1 MESQQRKQGVRWK
14 NVAQIVGRSSRAA
27 LFLLAAAVLIPAV
40 SLAQDANGRVF
51 GTVYDPQGAVIAA
64 AQVTVTNTATQVV
77 RTAVTDS
84 QGYFQVLALPIG
96 NYKVKAEH
104 TGFRTVISA
113 EQKLLINQALRID
126 IKMEVGAASETVD
139 VGAEAAPVETVN
151 PTLGQSITGRTLT
164 NMPLNGRDA
173 LDLALLQPGVTES
186 NDDNSG
192 AGNYSIAGGRT
203 DSVTFLLDG
212 GLNND
217 LLDNSNLLDPN
228 PDSIAEFR
236 LLTSNYTAEYG
247 RNGGGIISEVIKS
260 GSNQIHGSAFDFF
273 RNRVL
278 DANDFFNIPLG
289 IPRLDLK
296 RNQFGGTLGGPIRK
310 DKAFFFL
317 AYQGQKQ
324 IQAVPDVDIPVY
336 TPQELQGNFSEAVN
350 GGPDPN
356 VAAFLEN
363 NPYFASPNGNAAQA
377 IIDPTK
383 IDPVTQNYI
392 NAGLVASSPTNQ
404 TVCNAGGICT
414 GLLSTSLE
422 QTNNA
427 NELTTKFDFNLSTK
441 DKISAT
447 IGANRT
453 LFLNPFPYATVPGF
467 PSRTTA
473 DYYFTNVGYTRI
485 FSPTLLNEFHFV
497 THRSNYLQDSVTKQL
512 PTGPSLDIGITPD
525 LATGPTNIFFDTGYQ
540 FGPSEQGPTRFV
552 ENTFSWTDAVS
563 WTRGKHNWKFGAG
576 FSPYQENL
584 VFDYFTNGEFDFD
597 SLGGSNASGNPYADF
612 LFGAPSAYFQ
622 GPLALSNIRSKST
635 YVFGQDEWHVRKN
648 VVLTM
653 GLRYEYNTPK
663 ADTEGRSFSVIPGLQ
678 SQRFPNAPLGLVFPG
693 DPGAPTGVNFP
704 DKKNF
709 APRFGFAWDPTGS
722 GKTSVRGGFGLF
734 YDILKGEDNLQFNGE
749 VPFYAEPGLF
759 FEAVGPSQTG
769 PTGYLSQP
777 YQNACNFDANGDCI
791 SLGVPNPFPS
801 KPPAADVS
809 FTQFLPIN
817 SSGAVFVVDPH
828 LRTPYVYQYN
838 LSLQHNLFADT
849 VLETNYVGSS
859 GRGLT
864 SLRDINPMVLGSTSR
879 ALDSSCSGCFGQLP
893 EFQNVSN
900 ANYNALEASLTRQ
913 PKSSKLGT
921 TYFTLAYTYGHNL
934 DNASGFAQRNSQVPA
949 YSPDLFYASG
959 DSDVRQRISFSG
971 GWDLPFDRMW
981 ATGPKRLTKGWSVYP
996 IVTWRTGF
1004 PFDIPAG
1011 LGDTTDP
1018 TNPGT
1023 SGAGDPVLSH
1033 AAVVAPIRMLDPRRL
1048 TTIVPTI
1055 YGTNPNNPNE
1065 CQITTGQP
1073 ISGHFIFDPNSFSNI
1088 PLQNNA
1094 YYGGDNP
1101 CFPQLDPVDNPADRT
1116 YGLARNVLRGPHLT
1130 NLDVA
1135 LAKTTAITESVGL
1148 EFRVEFFNALNHPEF
1163 AQPTVL
1169 DGATNIN
1176 GATFGQITT
1185 TGSFRG
1191 AAPRIGQL
1199 AVRIT
1204 F

>member
-1 MESQQRKQGVRWK
+1 MEIQLKKRCLRWR
-14 NVAQIVGRSSRAA
+14 NVAATLGKHFWIG
-27 LFLLAAAVLIPAV
+27 LLLLAALVAP
-40 SLAQDANGRVF
+40 SLSSAQDANGRIF
-51 GTVYDPQGAVIAA
+51 GTAYDQQGAVIAA
-64 AQVTVTNTATQVV
+64 AQITVTNTATQVV
-77 RTAVTDS
+77 RTAVTDTE
-84 QGYFQVLALPIG
+84 GHFQVLALPIG
-96 NYKVKAEH
+96 DYTITAEH
-104 TGFRTVISA
+104 SGFRTVVSA

-126 IKMEVGAASETVD
+126 IKMEVGAASEKVE

-151 PTLGQSITGRTLT
+151 ATLGQSVTGRVLT

-186 NDDNSG
+186 NDDNTG
-192 AGNYSIAGGRT
+192 AGNYSIAGGRS

-217 LLDNSNLLDPN
+217 LIDNSNLLDPN
-228 PDSIAEFR
+228 PDAIAEFR
-236 LLTSNYTAEYG
+236 LLTSNYTAEFG

-260 GSNQIHGSAFDFF
+260 GSNQIHGSVFDFF
-273 RNRVL
+273 RNSVL

-310 DKAFFFL
+310 DKIFFFL
-317 AYQGQKQ
+317 AYQGTRQ

-336 TPQELQGNFSEAVN
+336 TPNELKGDFSQAVPDDGKTCKIS
-350 GGPDPN
+350 GGCPDPQL
-356 VAAFLEN
+356 AAFLGIN
-363 NPYFASPNGNAAQA
+363 HYFAKPNGNAAEA

-392 NAGLVASSPTNQ
+392 KAGLIPTSSTNQ
-404 TVCNAGGICT
+404 TVCDTNEVCT

-422 QTNNA
+422 EVNNA
-427 NELTTKFDFNLSTK
+427 DELTTKFDFNLGAK
-441 DKISAT
+441 DKVSAT
-447 IGANRT
+447 IGADRVPST
-453 LFLNPFPYATVPGF
+453 NPFPFATVPGF
-467 PSRTTA
+467 PSRTVA
-473 DYYFTNVGYTRI
+473 DYYFVNIGYTRI

-497 THRSNYLQDSVTKQL
+497 THRSNFLQDVPTTNL
-512 PTGPSLDIGITPD
+512 PSGPSLGIGITPD
-525 LATGPTNIFFDTGYQ
+525 LVTGPTNILFDTGFQ
-540 FGPSEQGPTRFV
+540 IGPSENGPTRFV

-563 WTRGKHNWKFGAG
+563 WTRGKHNWKLGGG

-584 VFDYFTNGEFDFD
+584 VFDYYTNGEFDFYSGD
-597 SLGGSNASGNPYADF
+597 SSSASGNPYADF
-612 LFGAPSAYFQ
+612 LIGGASGYFQ
-622 GPLALSNIRSKST
+622 GALAPSNIRSKST
-635 YVFGQDEWHVRKN
+635 YVFGQDEWHTGKN
-648 VVLTM
+648 LVLTL

-663 ADTEGRSFSVIPGLQ
+663 ADTEGRTFSVIPGLQ
-678 SQRFPNAPLGLVFPG
+678 SQRFVNAPLGMVFPG
-693 DPGAPTGVNFP
+693 DPGAPKGTNFP

-709 APRFGFAWDPTGS
+709 APRFGFAWDPTGK
-722 GKTSVRGGFGLF
+722 GKTSLRGGIGLF
-734 YDILKGEDNLQFNGE
+734 YDILKGEDNLQFNGQPPFVSNAGFYFNE
-749 VPFYAEPGLF
+749 VTPPHTAPLN
-759 FEAVGPSQTG
+759 
-769 PTGYLSQP
+769 YLSQP
-777 YQNACNFDANGDCI
+777 FLAGGQTNT
-791 SLGVPNPFPS
+791 FPS
-801 KPPAADVS
+801 EPPPSNYDFGPVE
-809 FTQFLPIN
+809 PIN
-817 SSGAVFVVDPH
+817 MTGFIYLVDPH

-849 VLETNYVGSS
+849 VLETNYVGST
-859 GRGLT
+859 GHGLT
-864 SLRDINPMVLGSTSR
+864 SLKDINPMVLGSTNR
-879 ALDSSCSGCFGQLP
+879 ALDGSCFECFGQLP
-893 EFQNVSN
+893 EFQNVSH

-921 TYFTLAYTYGHNL
+921 AYFTLAYTYAHNL

-949 YSPDLFYASG
+949 YSPNFFYASG

-981 ATGPKRLTKGWSVYP
+981 AKGPKRLTKGWSIYP

-1011 LGDTTDP
+1011 LGGTVDP

-1023 SGAGDPVLSH
+1023 SGAGDPYLSH
-1033 AAVVAPIRMLDPRRL
+1033 AAVVAPIRRLDPRSV

-1055 YGTNPNNPNE
+1055 YGSDASGN
-1065 CQITTGQP
+1065 CLISSGQP

-1088 PLQNNA
+1088 PLQNNN
-1094 YYGGDNP
+1094 YYGGTNP
-1101 CFPQLDPVDNPADRT
+1101 CFPNLDPVDNPGDRT

-1130 NLDVA
+1130 NVDAA
-1135 LAKTTAITESVGL
+1135 LAKTTTITERVSL
-1148 EFRVEFFNALNHPEF
+1148 EFRVEYFNALNHPEF

-1191 AAPRIGQL
+1191 PTPRIGQL
-1199 AVRIT
+1199 AMRLT

>member
-1 MESQQRKQGVRWK
+1 MW
-14 NVAQIVGRSSRAA
+14 NVAEMVKSRLRIA
-27 LFLLAAAVLIPAV
+27 LFLLAAIALPAL
-40 SLAQDANGRVF
+40 SSAQDANGRIF
-51 GTVYDPQGAVIAA
+51 GTIYDQQGAVIAA
-64 AQVTVTNTATQVV
+64 TQVTVTNTATQIV
-77 RTAVTDS
+77 RNAVTDS

-96 NYKVKAEH
+96 SYKVKAEH

-126 IKMEVGAASETVD
+126 IKMEVGASSESVD

-186 NDDNSG
+186 NDDNGG

-310 DKAFFFL
+310 DKIFFFL

-336 TPQELQGNFSEAVN
+336 TPQELQGNFSQVIPEDGVTCTTA
-350 GGPDPN
+350 GGCPDPN

-363 NPYFASPNGNAAQA
+363 NPYFASPNGNAVQA

-392 NAGLVASSPTNQ
+392 NAGLVATSATNQ
-404 TVCNAGGICT
+404 TVCNGNGICT

-427 NELTTKFDFNLSTK
+427 DELTTKFDFNLSAK
-441 DKISAT
+441 DKVSAT

-473 DYYFTNVGYTRI
+473 DYYFTNIGYTRI

-497 THRSNYLQDSVTKQL
+497 THRSNFLQDSVTKQL
-512 PTGPSLDIGITPD
+512 PTGPSLGVGITPD

-540 FGPSEQGPTRFV
+540 FGPSENGPTRFV

-563 WTRGKHNWKFGAG
+563 WTQGKHNWKFGAG

-584 VFDYFTNGEFDFD
+584 LYDYYTNGEFDFD
-597 SLGGSNASGNPYADF
+597 SLDGSNASGNPYADF
-612 LFGAPSAYFQ
+612 LLGAPSAYFQ
-622 GPLALSNIRSKST
+622 GPLAASNIRSKST
-635 YVFGQDEWHVRKN
+635 YVFGQDELHVRKN
-648 VVLTM
+648 VVLTI

-663 ADTEGRSFSVIPGLQ
+663 RDTQGRSFSVIPRLQ

-722 GKTSVRGGFGLF
+722 GKTSIRGGFGVF

-759 FEAVGPSQTG
+759 FSSVGPSQSG
-769 PTGYLSQP
+769 PVGYLEQP
-777 YQNACNFDANGDCI
+777 YQSVQA
-791 SLGVPNPFPS
+791 VNPFPS
-801 KPPAADVS
+801 TPPTANVS
-809 FTQFLPIN
+809 FAQFLPIN
-817 SSGAVFVVDPH
+817 NSGAVFIVDPH

-838 LSLQHNLFADT
+838 LSLQRNLFADT

-864 SLRDINPMVLGSTSR
+864 SLRDFNPMVLGTTNR
-879 ALDSSCSGCFGQLP
+879 ALDSSCFQCFGQLP
-893 EFQNVSN
+893 EFQNVSD

-913 PKSSKLGT
+913 PKSSILGT
-921 TYFTLAYTYGHNL
+921 AYFTLAYTYGHNL

-981 ATGPKRLTKGWSVYP
+981 AAGPKRLTKGWSIYP

-1018 TNPGT
+1018 ANPGT

-1033 AAVVAPIRMLDPRRL
+1033 AAVVAPIRTFDPRQQR
-1048 TTIVPTI
+1048 TIFENTYNSVAI
-1055 YGTNPNNPNE
+1055 SGTNPVQYE
-1065 CQITTGQP
+1065 CQITTQP
-1073 ISGHFIFDPNSFSNI
+1073 VTGHFIFDPNSFSNV
-1088 PLQNNA
+1088 PLENNA
-1094 YYGGDNP
+1094 YYDTQVINNVP
-1101 CFPQLDPVDNPADRT
+1101 TLVPNACFPQLDPVNNPGDRT

-1135 LAKTTAITESVGL
+1135 LAKTTAITERVSL
-1148 EFRVEFFNALNHPEF
+1148 EFRVEYFNALNHPEF

-1199 AVRIT
+1199 AMRLT

>member
-1 MESQQRKQGVRWK
+1 MKIQLKKQSIRWR
-14 NVAQIVGRSSRAA
+14 NVAATFGKHFWIA
-27 LFLLAAAVLIPAV
+27 LLLLAALAAP
-40 SLAQDANGRVF
+40 SLSSAQDANGRIF
-51 GTVYDPQGAVIAA
+51 GTAYDQQGAVIAA
-64 AQVTVTNTATQVV
+64 AQITATNMATQVT

-84 QGYFQVLALPIG
+84 EGHFQVLALPIG
-96 NYKVKAEH
+96 NYTVTAQH
-104 TGFRTVISA
+104 PGFRTVVSA

-126 IKMEVGAASETVD
+126 IKMEVGAASEKVE

-151 PTLGQSITGRTLT
+151 ATLGQSVTGRVLT

-186 NDDNSG
+186 NDDNNG
-192 AGNYSIAGGRT
+192 AGNYSIAGGRS

-217 LLDNSNLLDPN
+217 LIDNSNLLDPN
-228 PDSIAEFR
+228 PDAIAEFR
-236 LLTSNYTAEYG
+236 LLTSNYTAEFG

-260 GSNQIHGSAFDFF
+260 GSNQIHGSVFDFF

-310 DKAFFFL
+310 DKIFFFL
-317 AYQGQKQ
+317 AYQGTRQ

-336 TPQELQGNFSEAVN
+336 TPNELKGDFSQAVPYDGVTCTIS
-350 GGPDPN
+350 GGCPDPQ
-356 VAAFLEN
+356 VAAFLGIN
-363 NPYFASPNGNAAQA
+363 HYFAKPNGNAAEA

-392 NAGLVASSPTNQ
+392 KANLIPTSSTNQ
-404 TVCNAGGICT
+404 TVCDANEVCT

-422 QTNNA
+422 EMNNA
-427 NELTTKFDFNLSTK
+427 DELTTKFDFNLSAK

-447 IGANRT
+447 IGADRVPST
-453 LFLNPFPYATVPGF
+453 NPFPFATVPGF
-467 PSRTTA
+467 PSRTIA
-473 DYYFTNVGYTRI
+473 DYYFVNIGYTRI

-497 THRSNYLQDSVTKQL
+497 THRSNFLQDVPTTNL
-512 PTGPSLDIGITPD
+512 PSGPSLGIGITPD
-525 LATGPTNIFFDTGYQ
+525 LVTGPTNILFDTGFQ
-540 FGPSEQGPTRFV
+540 IGPSENGPTRFV

-563 WTRGKHNWKFGAG
+563 WTRGKHNWKVGGG

-584 VFDYFTNGEFDFD
+584 VFDYYTNGEFDFYSGD
-597 SLGGSNASGNPYADF
+597 SSSASGNPYADF
-612 LFGAPSAYFQ
+612 LIGGASGYFQ
-622 GPLALSNIRSKST
+622 GALAPSNIRSKST
-635 YVFGQDEWHVRKN
+635 YVFGQDEWHAGKN
-648 VVLTM
+648 LVLTL

-663 ADTEGRSFSVIPGLQ
+663 ADTEGRTFSVIPGEQ
-678 SQRFPNAPLGLVFPG
+678 SQRFVNAPLGMVFPG
-693 DPGAPTGVNFP
+693 DPGAPKGTNFP

-709 APRFGFAWDPTGS
+709 APRFGFAWDPTGK
-722 GKTSVRGGFGLF
+722 GKTSLRGGIGLF
-734 YDILKGEDNLQFNGE
+734 YDILKGEDNLQFNGQPPFVSNAGFFFNE
-749 VPFYAEPGLF
+749 VTPPHTAPLN
-759 FEAVGPSQTG
+759 
-769 PTGYLSQP
+769 YLSQP
-777 YQNACNFDANGDCI
+777 FLAGDQT
-791 SLGVPNPFPS
+791 NTFPS
-801 KPPAADVS
+801 EPPPSNYDFGPVE
-809 FTQFLPIN
+809 PIN
-817 SSGAVFVVDPH
+817 STGFIYLVDPH

-849 VLETNYVGSS
+849 VLETNYVGST
-859 GRGLT
+859 GHGLT
-864 SLRDINPMVLGSTSR
+864 SLKDINPMVLGSTNR
-879 ALDSSCSGCFGQLP
+879 ALDSSCFECFGQLP
-893 EFQNVSN
+893 EFQNVSH

-921 TYFTLAYTYGHNL
+921 AYFTLAYTYAHNL

-949 YSPDLFYASG
+949 YSSNLFYASG
-959 DSDVRQRISFSG
+959 DGDVRQRISFSG

-981 ATGPKRLTKGWSVYP
+981 AKGPKRLTKGWSIYP

-1011 LGDTTDP
+1011 LGSTVDP

-1023 SGAGDPVLSH
+1023 SGAGDPYLSH
-1033 AAVVAPIRMLDPRRL
+1033 AAVVAPIRMLDPRSV
-1048 TTIVPTI
+1048 TTILPTI
-1055 YGTNPNNPNE
+1055 YGSDASGN
-1065 CQITTGQP
+1065 CLISTGQP

-1088 PLQNNA
+1088 PLENNA
-1094 YYGGDNP
+1094 YYGGTNP
-1101 CFPQLDPVDNPADRT
+1101 CFPNLDPVDNPGDRT

-1130 NLDVA
+1130 NVDAA
-1135 LAKTTAITESVGL
+1135 LAKTTTITERVGL
-1148 EFRVEFFNALNHPEF
+1148 EFRVEYFNVLNHPEF

-1191 AAPRIGQL
+1191 PTPRIGQL
-1199 AVRIT
+1199 AIRLT

>member
-1 MESQQRKQGVRWK
+1 MKIQLKKQSIRWR
-14 NVAQIVGRSSRAA
+14 NVAATFGKHFWIV
-27 LFLLAAAVLIPAV
+27 LLLLAALAAP
-40 SLAQDANGRVF
+40 SLSSAQDANGRIF
-51 GTVYDPQGAVIAA
+51 GTAYDQQGAVIAA
-64 AQVTVTNTATQVV
+64 AQITATNMATQVT

-84 QGYFQVLALPIG
+84 EGHFQVLALPIG
-96 NYKVKAEH
+96 NYTVTAQH
-104 TGFRTVISA
+104 PGFRTVVSA

-126 IKMEVGAASETVD
+126 IKMEVGAASEKVE

-151 PTLGQSITGRTLT
+151 ATLGQSVTGRVLT

-186 NDDNSG
+186 NDDNNG
-192 AGNYSIAGGRT
+192 AGNYSIAGGRS

-217 LLDNSNLLDPN
+217 LIDNSNLLDPN
-228 PDSIAEFR
+228 PDAIAEFR
-236 LLTSNYTAEYG
+236 LLTSNYTAEFG

-260 GSNQIHGSAFDFF
+260 GSNQIHGSVFDFF

-310 DKAFFFL
+310 DKIFFFL
-317 AYQGQKQ
+317 AYQGTRQ

-336 TPQELQGNFSEAVN
+336 TPNELKGDFSQAVPYDGVTCTIS
-350 GGPDPN
+350 GGCPDPQ
-356 VAAFLEN
+356 VAAFLGIN
-363 NPYFASPNGNAAQA
+363 HYFAKPNGNAAEA

-392 NAGLVASSPTNQ
+392 KANLIPTSSTNQ
-404 TVCNAGGICT
+404 TVCDANEVCT

-422 QTNNA
+422 EMNNA
-427 NELTTKFDFNLSTK
+427 DELTTKFDFNLSAK

-447 IGANRT
+447 IGADRVPST
-453 LFLNPFPYATVPGF
+453 NPFPFATVPGF
-467 PSRTTA
+467 PSRTIA
-473 DYYFTNVGYTRI
+473 DYYFVNIGYTRI

-497 THRSNYLQDSVTKQL
+497 THRSNFLQDVPTTNL
-512 PTGPSLDIGITPD
+512 PSGPSLGIGITPD
-525 LATGPTNIFFDTGYQ
+525 LVTGPTNILFDTGFQ
-540 FGPSEQGPTRFV
+540 IGPSENGPTRFV

-563 WTRGKHNWKFGAG
+563 WTRGKHNWKVGGG

-584 VFDYFTNGEFDFD
+584 VFDYYTNGEFDFYSGD
-597 SLGGSNASGNPYADF
+597 SSSASGNPYADF
-612 LFGAPSAYFQ
+612 LIGGASGYFQ
-622 GPLALSNIRSKST
+622 GALAPSNIRSKST
-635 YVFGQDEWHVRKN
+635 YVFGQDEWHAGKN
-648 VVLTM
+648 LVLTL

-663 ADTEGRSFSVIPGLQ
+663 ADTEGRTFSVIPGEQ
-678 SQRFPNAPLGLVFPG
+678 SQRFVNAPLGMVFPG
-693 DPGAPTGVNFP
+693 DPGAPKGTNFP

-709 APRFGFAWDPTGS
+709 APRFGFAWDPTGK
-722 GKTSVRGGFGLF
+722 GKTSLRGGIGLF
-734 YDILKGEDNLQFNGE
+734 YDILKGEDNLQFNGQPPFVSNAGFFFNE
-749 VPFYAEPGLF
+749 VTPPHTAPLN
-759 FEAVGPSQTG
+759 
-769 PTGYLSQP
+769 YLSQP
-777 YQNACNFDANGDCI
+777 FLAGDQT
-791 SLGVPNPFPS
+791 NTFPS
-801 KPPAADVS
+801 EPPPSNYDFGPVE
-809 FTQFLPIN
+809 PIN
-817 SSGAVFVVDPH
+817 STGFIYLVDPY

-849 VLETNYVGSS
+849 VLETNYVGST
-859 GRGLT
+859 GHGLT
-864 SLRDINPMVLGSTSR
+864 SLKDINPMVLGSTNR
-879 ALDSSCSGCFGQLP
+879 ALDSSCFECFGQLP
-893 EFQNVSN
+893 EFQNVSH

-921 TYFTLAYTYGHNL
+921 AYFTLAYTYAHNL

-949 YSPDLFYASG
+949 YSSNLFYASG
-959 DSDVRQRISFSG
+959 DGDVRQRISFSG

-981 ATGPKRLTKGWSVYP
+981 AKGPKRLTKGWSIYP

-1011 LGDTTDP
+1011 LGSTVDP

-1023 SGAGDPVLSH
+1023 SGAGDPYLSH
-1033 AAVVAPIRMLDPRRL
+1033 AAVVAPIRMLDPKSV
-1048 TTIVPTI
+1048 TTILPTI
-1055 YGTNPNNPNE
+1055 YGSDASGN
-1065 CQITTGQP
+1065 CLISTGQP

-1088 PLQNNA
+1088 PLENNA
-1094 YYGGDNP
+1094 YYGGTNP
-1101 CFPQLDPVDNPADRT
+1101 CFPNLDPVDNPGDRT

-1130 NLDVA
+1130 NVDAA
-1135 LAKTTAITESVGL
+1135 LAKTTTITERVGL
-1148 EFRVEFFNALNHPEF
+1148 EFRVEYFNVLNHPEF

-1191 AAPRIGQL
+1191 PTPRIGQL
-1199 AVRIT
+1199 AIRLT

>member
-1 MESQQRKQGVRWK
+1 
-14 NVAQIVGRSSRAA
+14 
-27 LFLLAAAVLIPAV
+27 
-40 SLAQDANGRVF
+40 
-51 GTVYDPQGAVIAA
+51 
-64 AQVTVTNTATQVV
+64 
-77 RTAVTDS
+77 
-84 QGYFQVLALPIG
+84 
-96 NYKVKAEH
+96 
-104 TGFRTVISA
+104 
-113 EQKLLINQALRID
+113 
-126 IKMEVGAASETVD
+126 
-139 VGAEAAPVETVN
+139 
-151 PTLGQSITGRTLT
+151 
-164 NMPLNGRDA
+164 
-173 LDLALLQPGVTES
+173 
-186 NDDNSG
+186 
-192 AGNYSIAGGRT
+192 
-203 DSVTFLLDG
+203 
-212 GLNND
+212 
-217 LLDNSNLLDPN
+217 
-228 PDSIAEFR
+228 
-236 LLTSNYTAEYG
+236 
-247 RNGGGIISEVIKS
+247 
-260 GSNQIHGSAFDFF
+260 
-273 RNRVL
+273 
-278 DANDFFNIPLG
+278 
-289 IPRLDLK
+289 
-296 RNQFGGTLGGPIRK
+296 
-310 DKAFFFL
+310 
-317 AYQGQKQ
+317 
-324 IQAVPDVDIPVY
+324 
-336 TPQELQGNFSEAVN
+336 
-350 GGPDPN
+350 
-356 VAAFLEN
+356 
-363 NPYFASPNGNAAQA
+363 
-377 IIDPTK
+377 
-383 IDPVTQNYI
+383 
-392 NAGLVASSPTNQ
+392 
-404 TVCNAGGICT
+404 
-414 GLLSTSLE
+414 
-422 QTNNA
+422 
-427 NELTTKFDFNLSTK
+427 
-441 DKISAT
+441 
-447 IGANRT
+447 
-453 LFLNPFPYATVPGF
+453 
-467 PSRTTA
+467 
-473 DYYFTNVGYTRI
+473 
-485 FSPTLLNEFHFV
+485 
-497 THRSNYLQDSVTKQL
+497 
-512 PTGPSLDIGITPD
+512 
-525 LATGPTNIFFDTGYQ
+525 
-540 FGPSEQGPTRFV
+540 
-552 ENTFSWTDAVS
+552 
-563 WTRGKHNWKFGAG
+563 
-576 FSPYQENL
+576 
-584 VFDYFTNGEFDFD
+584 
-597 SLGGSNASGNPYADF
+597 
-612 LFGAPSAYFQ
+612 
-622 GPLALSNIRSKST
+622 
-635 YVFGQDEWHVRKN
+635 
-648 VVLTM
+648 
-653 GLRYEYNTPK
+653 
-663 ADTEGRSFSVIPGLQ
+663 
-678 SQRFPNAPLGLVFPG
+678 
-693 DPGAPTGVNFP
+693 
-704 DKKNF
+704 
-709 APRFGFAWDPTGS
+709 
-722 GKTSVRGGFGLF
+722 
-734 YDILKGEDNLQFNGE
+734 
-749 VPFYAEPGLF
+749 
-759 FEAVGPSQTG
+759 
-769 PTGYLSQP
+769 
-777 YQNACNFDANGDCI
+777 
-791 SLGVPNPFPS
+791 VPNPFPS

-971 GWDLPFDRMW
+971 GWDLPFNRMW

-1011 LGDTTDP
+1011 LGNTTDP